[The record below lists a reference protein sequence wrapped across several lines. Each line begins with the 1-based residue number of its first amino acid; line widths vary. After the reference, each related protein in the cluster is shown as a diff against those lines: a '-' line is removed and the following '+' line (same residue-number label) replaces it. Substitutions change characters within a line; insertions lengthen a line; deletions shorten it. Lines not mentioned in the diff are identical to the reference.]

1 MRVELEADEVW
12 NLFSF
17 VVKQL
22 NDTASL
28 SDEDK
33 AAITRWRSTE
43 MKAGSEEVRVLMQKV
58 NEDLAA
64 ALRRQEKSVIR
75 RTDYH

>member
-1 MRVELEADEVW
+1 MKVEFEADEVW

-22 NDTASL
+22 NDTAPL
-28 SDEDK
+28 NDDDK

-43 MKAGSEEVRVLMQKV
+43 MKAGSEEMRVLMQKV
-58 NEDLAA
+58 NEDMAA